1 MVDYDDTVMSYATG
15 ERPHRLRLD
24 PQPREWHYDFISVD
38 DHLVEP
44 PTTFT
49 DRLPARFADRA
60 PRVERRD
67 GIDYWIFEDRP
78 APLLTTDAHQSW
90 DASQWCVAPI
100 NFDEI
105 RRGTWDIHAR
115 VRDMDIAGISA
126 SLNFPSTMFG
136 FSGQRF
142 ARFDDGDLGLAS
154 LRAYNDWMYDE
165 WYSPYPKRII
175 PCQVTWLRDPALAAD
190 EIRRNASR
198 GFRAVAF
205 TENPERLELPS
216 LYSGEW
222 DPFFAACEET
232 DTVINLHVGSSSQ
245 TLVPS
250 KDSPPQVLGALFPI
264 NAMQACLDWIFAK
277 IPLRFPDIKIV
288 LSEGGIGWIQ
298 MVLERFRYQQY
309 IYVADGLG
317 KEWANEVLTP
327 EELLH
332 RNFWFTSF
340 YDPLAL
346 SQRHEIGIDRIM
358 LESDYPHA
366 DSTWPD
372 SQLRL
377 QECVGSFPRAE
388 IDKLTHENAATLY
401 RFALDSTTA
410 LRNGEAHTRRLAGA
424 ERNHAGQ

>member
-15 ERPHRLRLD
+15 ERPHSLRAD
-24 PQPREWHYDFISVD
+24 PSPREWHYDFISVD
-38 DHLVEP
+38 DHLVES

-49 DRLPARFADRA
+49 GRVPRRFADRA

-67 GIDYWIFEDRP
+67 GVDYWIFEDRP
-78 APLLTTDAHQSW
+78 TPLLTTDAHQSW
-90 DASQWCVAPI
+90 DASQWCVAPV

-105 RRGTWDIHAR
+105 RRGTWDIDAR
-115 VRDMDIAGISA
+115 VRDMDLAGISA

-142 ARFDDGDLGLAS
+142 MRFADRELGLAS
-154 LRAYNDWMYDE
+154 LRAYNDWLFDE
-165 WYSPYPKRII
+165 WYSPHPTRII
-175 PCQVTWLRDPALAAD
+175 PSQITWLLDPVLAAA
-190 EIRRNASR
+190 EIRRNADR

-205 TENPERLELPS
+205 TENPEKLDLPS

-222 DPFFAACEET
+222 DPFFAACAET
-232 DTVINLHVGSSSQ
+232 GTVINLHVGSSSQ

-250 KDSPPQVLGALFPI
+250 KESPPQVLGALFPI

-277 IPLRFPDIKIV
+277 IPLRFPDLQIA
-288 LSEGGIGWIQ
+288 LSEGGIGWVL
-298 MVLERFRYQQY
+298 MLLERFRYQQH

-317 KEWANEVLTP
+317 KEWAREPFTP
-327 EELLH
+327 EELLR

-346 SQRHEIGIDRIM
+346 SQRHEIGLDRIM

-372 SQLRL
+372 SQRRL
-377 QECVGSFPRAE
+377 HECVGSFA
-388 IDKLTHENAATLY
+388 DDDVAKLTHANASALY
-401 RFALDSTTA
+401 RFPLDPNIRAAARVPHDATT
-410 LRNGEAHTRRLAGA
+410 R
-424 ERNHAGQ
+424 